1 MPGLILYLSWN
12 PFLRKQRGYA
22 PINEMENQER
32 EQRLEIQETVNV
44 RKKERQRK
52 YQGDGRG
59 SLKTTAVQQVQIAT
73 NSGWDKMGVFKRDI
87 SKEETMWKLT

>member
-1 MPGLILYLSWN
+1 MTSSYMPGLILYLSWN

-52 YQGDGRG
+52 Y
-59 SLKTTAVQQVQIAT
+59 
-73 NSGWDKMGVFKRDI
+73 
-87 SKEETMWKLT
+87 

>member
-1 MPGLILYLSWN
+1 
-12 PFLRKQRGYA
+12 
-22 PINEMENQER
+22 MENQER

-44 RKKERQRK
+44 RKKERQSK

-87 SKEETMWKLT
+87 SKEETVETNLRGTERMSKRHITVATNEKMVAII